1 MSPCGKVL
9 FSWYVFIWLV
19 IFKDLNGLEVIGRSI
34 HSSSGDRKTADDIL
48 PGSIING
55 DDQNHNDAKED
66 NEEHIEEDMVE
77 EDGNIQWLVTLNP
90 IMISVFQALKIYHV
104 SPGF

>member
-1 MSPCGKVL
+1 MKVYVSPCGKVL
-9 FSWYVFIWLV
+9 FSCYVFIWFV
-19 IFKDLNGLEVIGRSI
+19 IFKDLNGLEVVGRSI
-34 HSSSGDRKTADDIL
+34 HSSSADDIL

-55 DDQNHNDAKED
+55 DVQNHNDAKED
-66 NEEHIEEDMVE
+66 NEVHIEEDMVE

-90 IMISVFQALKIYHV
+90 IVISVFQALKIYHV